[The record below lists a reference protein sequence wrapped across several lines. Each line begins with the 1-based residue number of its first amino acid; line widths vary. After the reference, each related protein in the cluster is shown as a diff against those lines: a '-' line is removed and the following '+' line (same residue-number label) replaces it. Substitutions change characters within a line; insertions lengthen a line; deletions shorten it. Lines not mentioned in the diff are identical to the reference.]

1 MKSFYYAFI
10 CLLAMTITPLQAQ
23 KQLTLEDIYK
33 LGVFREKSVQGIN
46 WTKNGQFYTSLEQN
60 GVVKYDITTGKAVE
74 TVVDFG
80 TLNPRIDVD
89 DYAFSSDEKKLLFTT
104 NTEPIYRRSFRAD
117 YYVYDLTTK
126 TLQPLAAEGRQ
137 SYATFSP
144 DGSKVAFVRDNN
156 LFVVDLANNNALT
169 QVTNDGKFNYIING
183 STDWVYEEELGFAQ
197 AFFWSPDSKK
207 IAFYKFDESNVK
219 EYNMQYWDEKQLYPV
234 DYRFKYPKAGEAN
247 SVVNIFVYQIEGKQ
261 TVKMDIGTET
271 DIYIPRV
278 KWTLDSNVLSI
289 RRMNRLQNRLEIL
302 HNNANTGAATVIWK
316 EEDNAYVDVEYAD
329 DLIYLKDGKQFILT
343 SEKDGY
349 KHFYLYNING
359 SLVSQIT
366 SGNWEVAD
374 FVGIN
379 ENTKPATIYFTSTE
393 DSPLDRHFYSIGLDG
408 KKKTKLTTQ
417 KGTHTV
423 NMSPDFSHYILF
435 HTAADSPTTV
445 SIFKTAKNT
454 LVTVREDNKAL
465 REQIAAYQLQPKE
478 FFNFQT
484 TDNQTLYG
492 YWIKPKNFDAT
503 KKYPVIMYVYG
514 GPASQSVKNSWADG
528 HLYFHHYLAQQ
539 GFLIACVD
547 NRGTTARGAAFK
559 KATYANL
566 GKYEVQDQ
574 IAAANFLGSQ
584 AYVDKSRI
592 GIWGWSYG
600 GYMTS
605 LSMML
610 GADVWKAGVA
620 VAPVTT
626 WRLYDT
632 IYTERFLKKPS
643 ENAGG
648 YDLNSPIM
656 HADKLKGN
664 FFLIHGTGDDNVHFQ
679 NAVYLQ
685 NALIKANKQFESFY
699 YPNRNHGIYGGNT
712 RLHLYQMMFDFWK
725 RKL

>member
-1 MKSFYYAFI
+1 
-10 CLLAMTITPLQAQ
+10 
-23 KQLTLEDIYK
+23 
-33 LGVFREKSVQGIN
+33 
-46 WTKNGQFYTSLEQN
+46 
-60 GVVKYDITTGKAVE
+60 
-74 TVVDFG
+74 
-80 TLNPRIDVD
+80 
-89 DYAFSSDEKKLLFTT
+89 
-104 NTEPIYRRSFRAD
+104 
-117 YYVYDLTTK
+117 
-126 TLQPLAAEGRQ
+126 
-137 SYATFSP
+137 
-144 DGSKVAFVRDNN
+144 
-156 LFVVDLANNNALT
+156 
-169 QVTNDGKFNYIING
+169 
-183 STDWVYEEELGFAQ
+183 
-197 AFFWSPDSKK
+197 
-207 IAFYKFDESNVK
+207 
-219 EYNMQYWDEKQLYPV
+219 
-234 DYRFKYPKAGEAN
+234 
-247 SVVNIFVYQIEGKQ
+247 
-261 TVKMDIGTET
+261 
-271 DIYIPRV
+271 
-278 KWTLDSNVLSI
+278 
-289 RRMNRLQNRLEIL
+289 
-302 HNNANTGAATVIWK
+302 
-316 EEDNAYVDVEYAD
+316 
-329 DLIYLKDGKQFILT
+329 
-343 SEKDGY
+343 
-349 KHFYLYNING
+349 
-359 SLVSQIT
+359 
-366 SGNWEVAD
+366 
-374 FVGIN
+374 
-379 ENTKPATIYFTSTE
+379 
-393 DSPLDRHFYSIGLDG
+393 
-408 KKKTKLTTQ
+408 
-417 KGTHTV
+417 
-423 NMSPDFSHYILF
+423 LF

-445 SIFKTAKNT
+445 SIFKTTKNT

-547 NRGTTARGAAFK
+547 NRGTTARGATFK

-605 LSMML
+605 LSMMI

>member
-104 NTEPIYRRSFRAD
+104 NTQQIYRRSFKAD

-156 LFVVDLANNNALT
+156 LFVVDLVNNNALT
-169 QVTNDGKFNYIING
+169 QVTHDGKFNHIING

-207 IAFYKFDESNVK
+207 IAFYKFDESHVK

-247 SVVNIFVYQIEGKQ
+247 SVVNIFVYQIDSKQ
-261 TVKMDIGTET
+261 TVKMDIGTAT

-278 KWTLDSNVLSI
+278 KWTSDSNVLSI

-316 EEDNAYVDVEYAD
+316 EEDDAYVDVEYAD

-349 KHFYLYNING
+349 KHFYLYNIDG
-359 SLVSQIT
+359 SLVRQIT

-393 DSPLDRHFYSIGLDG
+393 DSPLERHFYSIGLDG

-435 HTAADSPTTV
+435 HTSADSPTTV

-454 LVTVREDNKAL
+454 LLTVREDNKAL

-484 TDNQTLYG
+484 ADNQTLYG
-492 YWIKPKNFDAT
+492 YWIKPKDFDAT

-514 GPASQSVKNSWADG
+514 GPASQSVKNAWADG

-539 GFLIACVD
+539 GFLVACVD

-584 AYVDKSRI
+584 TYVDKSRI

-610 GADVWKAGVA
+610 GADVWKAGIA

-632 IYTERFLKKPS
+632 IYTERFLKRPS

-656 HADKLKGN
+656 HADKLKGS
-664 FFLIHGTGDDNVHFQ
+664 FLLIHGTGDDNVHFQ

>member
-10 CLLAMTITPLQAQ
+10 CLLALTITPLQAQ

-33 LGVFREKSVQGIN
+33 FGVFREKSVQGIN

-117 YYVYDLTTK
+117 YYVYDLTSK

-144 DGSKVAFVRDNN
+144 DGSKVAFVRENN

-169 QVTNDGKFNYIING
+169 QVTNDGKFNHIING

-261 TVKMDIGTET
+261 TVKMDTGTET

-302 HNNANTGAATVIWK
+302 HNNATTGAATVIWK

-484 TDNQTLYG
+484 TDKQTLYG

-539 GFLIACVD
+539 GFLVACVD
-547 NRGTTARGAAFK
+547 NRGTTARGATFK
-559 KATYANL
+559 KSTYANL